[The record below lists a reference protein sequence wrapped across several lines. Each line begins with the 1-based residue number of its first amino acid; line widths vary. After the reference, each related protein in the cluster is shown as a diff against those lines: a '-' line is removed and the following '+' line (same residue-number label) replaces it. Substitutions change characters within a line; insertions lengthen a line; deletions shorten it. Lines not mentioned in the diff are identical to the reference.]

1 MKLILEKEEAI
12 EIIYSALCNG
22 GLAIL
27 QESEVIL
34 NVSPEDYKQ
43 AKYELIEASKVGI
56 CLEDVYVQIL
66 RSGKSLCFYDNNEE
80 ANVQFDIN
88 KAIEEMSKEA
98 AFNLVLAIKNEED
111 DAYTGWELLQICLY
125 AEIIYG

>member
-43 AKYELIEASKVGI
+43 AKYELIEASKASI

-66 RSGKSLCFYDNNEE
+66 RSGKSLCFYGCRHSKRKQEENNE
-80 ANVQFDIN
+80 
-88 KAIEEMSKEA
+88 
-98 AFNLVLAIKNEED
+98 
-111 DAYTGWELLQICLY
+111 
-125 AEIIYG
+125 

>member
-22 GLAIL
+22 GLIVL
-27 QESEVIL
+27 KESEVIL
-34 NVSPEDYKQ
+34 NVSSKDYQQ
-43 AKYELIEASKVGI
+43 AKNELIEAGKNDI
-56 CLEDVYVQIL
+56 CLEDIYVQIL
-66 RSGKSLCFYDNNEE
+66 RSGKSLCFFDHNEE

-98 AFNLVLAIKNEED
+98 AFNLIMAIKNEED

-125 AEIIYG
+125 GEIIYG

>member
-43 AKYELIEASKVGI
+43 AKYELIETSKVGI

-66 RSGKSLCFYDNNEE
+66 RSGKSLCFFDNNEE

-125 AEIIYG
+125 GEIIYG

>member
-1 MKLILEKEEAI
+1 
-12 EIIYSALCNG
+12 
-22 GLAIL
+22 LAIL

-66 RSGKSLCFYDNNEE
+66 RSGKSLCFFDNNEE

-125 AEIIYG
+125 GEIIYG